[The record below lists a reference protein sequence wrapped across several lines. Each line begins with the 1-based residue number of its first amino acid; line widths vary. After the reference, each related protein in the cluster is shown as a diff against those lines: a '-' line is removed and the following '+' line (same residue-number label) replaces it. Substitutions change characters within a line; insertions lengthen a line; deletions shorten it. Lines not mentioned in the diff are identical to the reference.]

1 MYQHLLSYWNEV
13 MQDDIYIIS
22 CDGWKAETYRVRQE
36 NSNKKLVDKGW
47 TCDLVP
53 KELVI
58 NRFFEKEKIEIEKL
72 NNNLET
78 CVSQYLE
85 LEEEHGAE
93 EAALYE
99 VSKKTDA
106 VANLDEFTDLAIS
119 TYFPELHRKQ
129 NELSDNLEEQT
140 NLLIEQVKAV
150 FDGLKNAKGIV
161 TKTNVQKAYKG
172 MDEMLKIPKYLNLG

>member
-1 MYQHLLSYWNEV
+1 MIAEISEKILNVYYNKPLIDNYNVYQHLLSYWNEV

-22 CDGWKAETYRVRQE
+22 YDGWKAETYRVLQE
-36 NSNKKLVDKGW
+36 NSKKKLVDKGW
-47 TCDLVP
+47 TCDLVQ

-58 NRFFEKEKIEIEKL
+58 NRFFEAEKTEIENL

-78 CVSQYLE
+78 CVSQYQE
-85 LEEEHGAE
+85 LQEEHGTE

-106 VANLDEFTDLAIS
+106 VANLDEFTDLALS
-119 TYFPELHRKQ
+119 KYFPELHKKQ

-140 NLLIEQVKAV
+140 NLLIEQSKNAV
-150 FDGLKNAKGIV
+150 FEFKKCKRYRN
-161 TKTNVQKAYKG
+161 
-172 MDEMLKIPKYLNLG
+172 